1 LLGLS
6 DLPSGL
12 DGLRALVRA
21 HLLRAPFENISKLLL
36 FSREGG
42 GRLFSLSEILDGI
55 EHQDLGG
62 TCHSLNPY
70 LGDLLRALG
79 YDLDLLGADM
89 GERLNCHTCLRV
101 RFDSVA
107 YHVDVGY
114 GGPFREP
121 VPLYRLPFTMTEG
134 GNRYVLEQRGDAYEM
149 SVFAGGE
156 RVHGYL
162 VHDSPRAHD
171 FFLTPMRNS
180 FQPEAPFLNC
190 LRICRF
196 FDDHSVTLLDHT
208 LKIHRDSQTTTVEV
222 NTLADWEA
230 AFASHLQMPRCPAL
244 AAVRVLEQNTGK
256 PFFAGPNASG
266 GAGV

>member
-6 DLPSGL
+6 DFPSGL
-12 DGLRALVRA
+12 DGLRAVVRA
-21 HLLRAPFENISKLLL
+21 HLLHAPFENISKLLL
-36 FSREGG
+36 YSREGG
-42 GRLFSLSEILDGI
+42 GRFFSLSEILDGI

-62 TCHSLNPY
+62 TCHALNPY
-70 LGDLLRALG
+70 LGNLLRALG
-79 YDLDLLGADM
+79 YDADLLGADM
-89 GERLNCHTCLRV
+89 GERRNCHTCLRV

-121 VPLYRLPFTMTEG
+121 VRLDRLPFTMLEG
-134 GNRYVLEQRGDAYEM
+134 GNRYMLEQHGDSYEM
-149 SVFAGGE
+149 SVFAGEE
-156 RVHGYL
+156 RVHGYT
-162 VHDSPRAHD
+162 VHDPPRAHD

-196 FDDHSVTLLDHT
+196 FGDYSVTLLDHT
-208 LKIHRDSQTTTVEV
+208 LKIHRDSRTTTIEV
-222 NTLADWEA
+222 NTPGQWEA
-230 AFASHLQMPRCPAL
+230 SFASQLQMPRCPAL
-244 AAVRVLEQNTGK
+244 AAVRILEQNTGK

>member
-1 LLGLS
+1 V
-6 DLPSGL
+6 
-12 DGLRALVRA
+12 VRA

-36 FSREGG
+36 YSREGG
-42 GRLFSLSEILDGI
+42 GRFFSLSEILDGV

-70 LGDLLRALG
+70 LGELLRALG

-121 VPLYRLPFTMTEG
+121 IRLDRLPFTMLEG
-134 GNRYVLEQRGDAYEM
+134 GNRYVLEQRGDSCEM
-149 SVFAGGE
+149 SVFNSGEE
-156 RVHGYL
+156 RVHGYV
-162 VHDSPRAHD
+162 VHDPPRSHD

-196 FDDHSVTLLDHT
+196 FDDYSVTLLDRT
-208 LKIHRDSQTTTVEV
+208 LKIHRGSQTSTIEV
-222 NTLADWEA
+222 NTPAQWEA
-230 AFASHLQMPRCPAL
+230 AFASHFQMPRCPAA
-244 AAVRVLEQNTGK
+244 AAVRVVEQNTGK
-256 PFFAGPNASG
+256 PFFAGPNAG
-266 GAGV
+266 GEADV